1 MMMKLLVVN
10 YIVVY
15 HKHLID
21 IMSITLFI
29 SSIMASSTI
38 KYSYF
43 HVGLYAEYWRRV
55 SFSVLS
61 KQFIHDPKK

>member
-1 MMMKLLVVN
+1 MKLLVVN

-43 HVGLYAEYWRRV
+43 HVGLYAEY
-55 SFSVLS
+55 
-61 KQFIHDPKK
+61 